1 MGSSELMVLGPLAG
15 AGAAAERQPLPDTPP
30 QAERRDTTLTS
41 PRICPPGFYS
51 FGQAYLKPEGSGTGS
66 DPLHSV
72 ERKAERREK
81 GLRENRRRPGTMST
95 PNNCPSRSLFLS
107 HCRDEKTEE
116 TLTYPH
122 VHLHMD
128 TSHTHMYTHNRYAH
142 TSCTQVH
149 CFTLKR
155 LND

>member
-51 FGQAYLKPEGSGTGS
+51 FGQAYLKPEGSSTGS

-72 ERKAERREK
+72 EHKAERREK

-107 HCRDEKTEE
+107 HCRDEETEE
-116 TLTYPH
+116 TLISTHAPTHGHITYTY
-122 VHLHMD
+122 VHTQPLCTYIIHAGSLLH
-128 TSHTHMYTHNRYAH
+128 SEE
-142 TSCTQVH
+142 V
-149 CFTLKR
+149 K
-155 LND
+155 